1 MNLNELND
9 ILVDLESIVYS
20 EKPFGQEVYR
30 IENDRPRGMKKTEWD
45 KLVCAVDDLSFKIKR
60 EIINEQKRVLMS

>member
-20 EKPFGQEVYR
+20 EKSFGHESYR
-30 IENDRPRGMKKTEWD
+30 IENDRPRGMKKTVWD

-60 EIINEQKRVLMS
+60 EIINEQKKFLMS